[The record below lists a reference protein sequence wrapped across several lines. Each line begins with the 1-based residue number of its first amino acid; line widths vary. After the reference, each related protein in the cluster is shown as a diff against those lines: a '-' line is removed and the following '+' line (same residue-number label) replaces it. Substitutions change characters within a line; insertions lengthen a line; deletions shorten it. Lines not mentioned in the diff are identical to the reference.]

1 MTKGRRY
8 DCDITKGKISE
19 LVVCK
24 GRYLSDCCMTRGK
37 ISELMV

>member
-19 LVVCK
+19 L
-24 GRYLSDCCMTRGK
+24 
-37 ISELMV
+37 MVRQREGDLTEI